1 MGICMGLFS
10 DPLRALAQS
19 GLSSE
24 KWSVL
29 TAVAHA
35 DPLDVA
41 AIVDFDDTVDGPS
54 MRRLNSGHDGPGTLG
69 IAGYG
74 KGAYQL
80 GDREVFRGL
89 HYCGSYLHSGNIEAL
104 MRPLVLDAGAHL
116 EALLKRMTGR
126 SRWHL
131 ARLARHPDVRARF
144 GVDTVQRVYSYAE
157 VNNAAKHPYGLALDG
172 HMFSVRDGIYAY
184 FAVRMLALDIYP
196 EVRMVTD
203 WRNLGTSG
211 PRDSRAWQ

>member
-1 MGICMGLFS
+1 MGLFS

-24 KWSVL
+24 QWSVL

-35 DPLDVA
+35 DPPDVA
-41 AIVDFDDTVDGPS
+41 AIADFDDTVDGPS
-54 MRRLNSGHDGPGTLG
+54 MRRLNSGRDRPGTLG

-89 HYCGSYLHSGNIEAL
+89 HYCGSYLHSSSIEAL
-104 MRPLVLDAGAHL
+104 MRPLVMDGGTHL

-131 ARLARHPDVRARF
+131 ARLAKHPDVRARL
-144 GVDTVQRVYSYAE
+144 GVETAHRIYSYADI
-157 VNNAAKHPYGLALDG
+157 NNAAKHPYGLAPDG
-172 HMFSVRDGIYAY
+172 HLFSLTDGIYAY
-184 FAVRMLALDIYP
+184 FAARMLALDIYP

-203 WRNLGTSG
+203 WRNLGA
-211 PRDSRAWQ
+211 SRA